1 MTVNAPIDIM
11 NIAHVILGQRWATSP
26 SEDVK
31 VTQFANDRYES
42 IRDMVLTKGK
52 WNCATTRAQLAVL
65 STAPL
70 FGFANQY
77 QLPSDFLRFRR
88 FQDQTFHIPYSIEAL
103 SNGDGTAS
111 RVLLTDEGSAN
122 IIYIFRLTEV
132 AKMDELLKYA
142 IGARL
147 AQEIALGVK
156 GDLRQAGFAKNL
168 ADEAMSEAQFVD
180 ANQASTEVMQATG
193 WVNSR
198 VTGGTLTD
206 LRPFAAI

>member
-11 NIAHVILGQRWATSP
+11 NIASVILGQRSGTSP
-26 SEDVK
+26 SENTK
-31 VTQFANDRYES
+31 ATQFANDRYES
-42 IRDMVLTKGK
+42 IRDMVLTQGL
-52 WNCATTRAQLAVL
+52 WNCATTRAQLSVL
-65 STAPL
+65 STSPP
-70 FGFANQY
+70 FGFSNQY
-77 QLPSDFLRFRR
+77 QLPSDFLRFKR
-88 FQDQTFHIPYSIEAL
+88 FDTQTFDIPFAIEAV
-103 SNGDGTAS
+103 SNGDGTAT
-111 RVLLTDEGSAN
+111 RVLLTDNGSAN
-122 IIYIFRLTEV
+122 ILYVFRLTEV
-132 AKMDELLKYA
+132 AKMDELLKYT

-168 ADEAMSEAQFVD
+168 ADEAMSEAQFID

-206 LRPFAAI
+206 LRPFAAT

>member
-1 MTVNAPIDIM
+1 MTVNAPIGIM
-11 NIAHVILGQRWATSP
+11 NIAHVILGQRSATSP

-52 WNCATTRAQLAVL
+52 WNCATTRAQLAAL

-88 FQDQTFHIPYSIEAL
+88 FQDQTFDIPYSIEAL

-156 GDLRQAGFAKNL
+156 GNLQQFGMAKNL
-168 ADEAMSEAQFVD
+168 ADEAMSD
-180 ANQASTEVMQATG
+180 AWFIDADQASTEVMQATS

-198 VTGGTLTD
+198 GTGGTLTD